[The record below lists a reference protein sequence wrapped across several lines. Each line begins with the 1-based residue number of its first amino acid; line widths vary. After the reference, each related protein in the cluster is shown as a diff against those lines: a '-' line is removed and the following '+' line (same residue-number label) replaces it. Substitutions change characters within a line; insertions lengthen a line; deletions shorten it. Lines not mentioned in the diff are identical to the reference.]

1 MIVVVMRKLKTER
14 NKSKI
19 LLYSAIL
26 SLILSGNS
34 FAVAKDITVSS
45 GEELQRVIKNAT
57 EPTKIQLANDIDISS
72 PRLNPIPVGT
82 NVIEING
89 NEKTLKNE
97 AESKFTF
104 VKGSNLALKNLK
116 YVGKNASI
124 NINNIDATISLENVD
139 ISGRTTANYP
149 DGSTLLLKG
158 CDATLNNVS
167 VSSSRV
173 NATNK
178 SISGGIIN
186 IQSAKSR
193 GIITN
198 LIDNQITST
207 GTLTGGLIYNRRTQN
222 PFGELSLKGDV
233 KENKI
238 NANGYINGGVLNNEG
253 SSIQSINWNE
263 VNKNTIT
270 SSESSIQGGL
280 IYNKSGTIDSLKIN
294 SLSDNTI
301 SSNFSLNGGLIYNGS
316 GTINKLKVDSFI
328 GNTISS
334 KSQINGALISNP
346 NGTLEIG
353 QIVENTIKANDFN
366 GLITNISGNINSISI
381 DSVSDNDIKIN
392 LMRGGVI
399 KLQGANVN
407 NITIGEVNN
416 NKIIGNENSSAIGFI
431 LYLIESPIK
440 TISSNIESLN
450 VGQIHGNKVEATNI
464 TSLLFRSA
472 LETANVTSKNGN
484 ITVGDISDN
493 NLTAIDC
500 NDNARGGII
509 YNFLYGGL
517 KTKNTIVSIGDINLK
532 NVSNNHLESTI
543 TQTSFD
549 SSKLLNGRHAS
560 GAIIANSIQSNN
572 GYAIIKSIDGKY
584 IGNSVVS
591 NSEIMGASGGV
602 ISNSVNGLGDAF
614 VGIGYTLGENNKIIP
629 VEDAIL
635 GTYENNYVQS
645 KELAANGGV
654 IANYVESSL
663 QNDIAQIRD
672 IKANFSGN
680 YVVSNKNSAYG
691 GAISNFYEKSDSYY
705 KNAIID
711 SINSTFENNCAKTES
726 TDSSKGAYGGA
737 ISNTATIKAI
747 NNSVFKNNYA
757 ISDGGSNA
765 AGGAIYTRQDLAIN
779 ASNEGLTEFTSNY
792 VSTDGGVTKNY
803 EAINVATS
811 GKTLTLNATT
821 KGTILLNDYI
831 NGANGYNVLL
841 TGDST
846 GTVKLFDKADIKGG
860 ANVTVN
866 GNVVIDT
873 ADGIIQSFSEF
884 NSLKSDANAKY
895 NIDLDLSK
903 LNGSKSEYT
912 IGDKVADGFTTKT
925 SSSGSIITID
935 KLNFVGSSFDDDV
948 LDKDLK
954 IQIIQNN
961 DNTDN
966 LQLALS
972 DKSTSTVKKIT
983 QIVTSE
989 ANHLTP
995 TANYKDKFG
1004 VITTTKDI
1012 YGILGRGTINTTN
1025 DSLNIKVT
1033 KIDTNTVAT
1042 ISDALVALTKT
1053 ELKDA
1058 DGNILEKTFNL
1069 FDEDSLGNKTPANY
1083 QVSDN
1088 LGSTYE
1094 KLNIVGATKT
1104 DLLGE
1109 LTLSELDLNGKTSF
1123 VVNSDSTL
1131 NISDIKLKGNETVIT
1146 NNGGNLNFANNNIID
1161 GKVTGTS
1168 ATNTGILG
1176 INANNLDVVLIN
1188 DGILNLGTGNLE
1200 KEISGTG
1207 TTNIVGTVINNAII
1221 SQDVNVGSAGNLTVN
1236 ASIGNLI
1243 NSGEVTSS
1251 TNNLTGTISNSGI
1264 LNLSGTLDKE
1274 ISGLGTTKIVG
1285 DSFTMELL
1293 LKVF

>member
-1 MIVVVMRKLKTER
+1 M
-14 NKSKI
+14 
-19 LLYSAIL
+19 
-26 SLILSGNS
+26 LSGNN
-34 FAVAKDITVSS
+34 FAVAKDITVST
-45 GEELQRVIKNAT
+45 GNELQQVITKAT
-57 EPTKIQLANDIDISS
+57 EPTKIQFANDIDISS
-72 PRLNPIPVGT
+72 LNTIPIGADA
-82 NVIEING
+82 IEIDGKG
-89 NEKTLKNE
+89 NKLINKQD
-97 AESKFTF
+97 SKFTF
-104 VKGSNLALKNLK
+104 VKGSSLALKNLK
-116 YVGKNASI
+116 YEGKNASI
-124 NINNIDATISLENVD
+124 NINNIDATILLENVD
-139 ISGRTTANYP
+139 ISGRTTTNYP

-167 VSSSRV
+167 VSSSKV

-193 GIITN
+193 GIITD
-198 LIDNQITST
+198 LIDNQITA
-207 GTLTGGLIYNRRTQN
+207 GIVTGGLIYNRRT
-222 PFGELSLKGDV
+222 PDGELSLEGKV
-233 KENKI
+233 NENI
-238 NANGYINGGVLNNEG
+238 ITANSNISGGILNNEG
-253 SSIQSINWNE
+253 SSIQSINWKDVE
-263 VNKNTIT
+263 GNKVTNTNGSVT
-270 SSESSIQGGL
+270 GGFIQ
-280 IYNKSGTIDSLKIN
+280 NKRGMIASLEIN
-294 SLSDNTI
+294 SFSNNTI
-301 SSNFSLNGGLIYNGS
+301 SSNFNIDGGLIYNGS
-316 GTINKLKVDSFI
+316 GAINKLKVDSFVN
-328 GNTISS
+328 NTISS

-353 QIVENTIKANDFN
+353 QIVENTIKANNFN
-366 GLITNISGNINSISI
+366 GLITNISGNINSILI
-381 DSVSDNDIKIN
+381 DSVSNNKIEIN

-399 KLQGANVN
+399 KLQGANVKE
-407 NITIGEVNN
+407 ITIGEVNN
-416 NKIIGNENSSAIGFI
+416 NKIRGNENSSAIGFI
-431 LYLIESPIK
+431 LYLIESPIER
-440 TISSNIESLN
+440 ISSNIESLN
-450 VGQIHGNKVEATNI
+450 VGKIQGNEVEATNI

-614 VGIGYTLGENNKIIP
+614 VGIGYTLDENNEILSVK
-629 VEDAIL
+629 EDAIL
-635 GTYENNYVQS
+635 GTYEKNYVKS
-645 KELAANGGV
+645 EELAANGGV

-680 YVVSNKNSAYG
+680 YVVSKKNSAYG

-711 SINSTFENNCAKTES
+711 SINSTFENNYAQTES

-757 ISDGGSNA
+757 ISYGGSNA

-792 VSTDGGVTKNY
+792 VSTDGGVNY

-846 GTVKLFDKADIKGG
+846 GTIKLFDKADIKGG

-895 NIDLDLSK
+895 N
-903 LNGSKSEYT
+903 Y
-912 IGDKVADGFTTKT
+912 
-925 SSSGSIITID
+925 
-935 KLNFVGSSFDDDV
+935 
-948 LDKDLK
+948 
-954 IQIIQNN
+954 
-961 DNTDN
+961 
-966 LQLALS
+966 
-972 DKSTSTVKKIT
+972 
-983 QIVTSE
+983 
-989 ANHLTP
+989 
-995 TANYKDKFG
+995 
-1004 VITTTKDI
+1004 
-1012 YGILGRGTINTTN
+1012 
-1025 DSLNIKVT
+1025 
-1033 KIDTNTVAT
+1033 
-1042 ISDALVALTKT
+1042 
-1053 ELKDA
+1053 
-1058 DGNILEKTFNL
+1058 
-1069 FDEDSLGNKTPANY
+1069 
-1083 QVSDN
+1083 
-1088 LGSTYE
+1088 
-1094 KLNIVGATKT
+1094 
-1104 DLLGE
+1104 
-1109 LTLSELDLNGKTSF
+1109 
-1123 VVNSDSTL
+1123 
-1131 NISDIKLKGNETVIT
+1131 
-1146 NNGGNLNFANNNIID
+1146 
-1161 GKVTGTS
+1161 
-1168 ATNTGILG
+1168 
-1176 INANNLDVVLIN
+1176 
-1188 DGILNLGTGNLE
+1188 
-1200 KEISGTG
+1200 
-1207 TTNIVGTVINNAII
+1207 
-1221 SQDVNVGSAGNLTVN
+1221 
-1236 ASIGNLI
+1236 
-1243 NSGEVTSS
+1243 
-1251 TNNLTGTISNSGI
+1251 
-1264 LNLSGTLDKE
+1264 
-1274 ISGLGTTKIVG
+1274 
-1285 DSFTMELL
+1285 
-1293 LKVF
+1293 